1 MARRGGG
8 VATALMIALSLC
20 VFAGGAY
27 ALYYVLTADWAPSA
41 QDESVS
47 PLQPKEF
54 SEYDWDELAEVAALR
69 EEKLK
74 SAQAEAD
81 KILKDAR
88 EKAQEEHDRL
98 IESANED
105 IADIVGSM
113 TEKLVLKAS
122 TDEAY
127 EQFLSAAERGE
138 EHEKD

>member
-1 MARRGGG
+1 MPLNIDWQQILLHLLNFTILAFGLYFLLYRPVR
-8 VATALMIALSLC
+8 AYMKKRED
-20 VFAGGAY
+20 AY
-27 ALYYVLTADWAPSA
+27 A
-41 QDESVS
+41 E
-47 PLQPKEF
+47 
-54 SEYDWDELAEVAALR
+54 R
-69 EEKLK
+69 EEKTKKALDEAERKESEYKEKFASAEEEVNGEK
-74 SAQAEAD
+74 SRMLAE
-81 KILKDAR
+81 
-88 EKAQEEHDRL
+88 AQEEHDRL